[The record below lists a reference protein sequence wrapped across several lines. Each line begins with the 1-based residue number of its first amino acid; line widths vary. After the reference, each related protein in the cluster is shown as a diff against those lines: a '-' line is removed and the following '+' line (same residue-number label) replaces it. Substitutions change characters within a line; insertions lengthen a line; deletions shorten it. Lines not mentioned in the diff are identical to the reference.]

1 MEIGTNIGTHG
12 MGAGLLQA
20 MEKLVQPEGKPDG
33 KLALDGQ
40 EIHSL
45 AELRE
50 RFALHQRLF
59 WTAAWRPG

>member
-33 KLALDGQ
+33 KLARRSTLWQSCGND
-40 EIHSL
+40 SPCT
-45 AELRE
+45 RSW
-50 RFALHQRLF
+50 RLF